1 MAQDWEIIEFW
12 RKILEEFSEEEINE
26 LIIHENEYAEQYQ
39 EERPYLRIP
48 LDDRYYKEPPKKEEY
63 VDERGIAHISYEV

>member
-26 LIIHENEYAEQYQ
+26 LIIHESEYAEQYQ